1 MDARLGETPGAPVD
15 SRIDVAFNGAGE
27 RTRLLSPEECDAV
40 IAWAEAQPGGWEKVI
55 QPDVSYS
62 QVAVDRSRVDP
73 KIEWLL
79 EKFRARVRS
88 LNDQLWHFDIS
99 DIGPVVI
106 LRYDPGDYFGP
117 HIDFGRGYLD
127 RKISMIVQLS
137 SPDAYTGG
145 VLEFG
150 LSPPATAARQRGA
163 LLAFPVWVP
172 HRLSPVTS
180 GLRYVATC
188 FVLGPP
194 FR

>member
-1 MDARLGETPGAPVD
+1 MEAPF
-15 SRIDVAFNGAGE
+15 SEPPAANRRIDVAYNGSTE
-27 RTRLLSPEECDAV
+27 RTRLLSDNECDAV
-40 IAWAEAQPGGWEKVI
+40 IAWAEAQPAGWEKVV

-62 QVAVDRSRVDP
+62 QHLVDQTRVDP
-73 KIEWLL
+73 EIDWLL
-79 EKFRARVRS
+79 HKLRVTVRS
-88 LNDQLWHFDIS
+88 LNSRLWGFDIS

-106 LRYDPGDYFGP
+106 LLYDPGDRFGL
-117 HIDFGRGYLD
+117 HIDFGSGYLD

-137 SPDAYTGG
+137 PPEAYAGG

-150 LSPPATAARQRGA
+150 LSPPATAARQRGS
-163 LLAFPVWVP
+163 LLAFPAWVP

-180 GLRYVATC
+180 GRRYVATC